1 MPKTSK
7 ASATSSNNT
16 VNSQPAHE
24 SFEWLRTESIESLHV
39 TVSEYR
45 HRKTGAMH
53 YHIDADNDENVF
65 LVGLRTIPTDST
77 GVAHILEHTALC
89 GSEKYPVRDPFF
101 MMIRRSLNTF
111 MNAFTSSDWTAY
123 PFASK
128 NKKDFDNLLN
138 VYLDAVFFSRIDPL
152 DFAQE
157 GHRIEFEDAENTD
170 SNLVYKGIVYNEM
183 KGALSSP
190 VSMLYETAKKYLFP
204 TSTYHFNSGGEPTD
218 IPNLSYEQ
226 LMSFYRTHYHPSNAI
241 FMTYGN
247 IPAQEHQQNFEEKAL
262 HRFEQLETRI
272 EVQPEKRYF
281 APIKIEEAYP
291 ITLAPNETTEHKSHI
306 LLGWLLGES
315 NDLESQ
321 LKAHLLSDVLLE
333 NSASPLQ
340 KLLETCGLGNA
351 PSPLCG
357 LEDSNF
363 EMAFMCGIEG
373 ANPDAA
379 IEFEKQVLALL
390 EKLAKDGVEEEKLDA
405 ILHQLE
411 LSQREVGGDQ
421 FPYGLQM
428 ILDALSPAIH
438 RGDPIQQ
445 LNLDP
450 VLEQLRIDIKDPNF
464 IKQLIQEQLL
474 DNPHRICLTLRP
486 DTEIDARKEA
496 RVQLELQRHKQQ
508 LTDLEKDAIVEKTKQ
523 LLKRQSQEDDIDIL
537 PKVCLDDVPAQ
548 TLMAKQTQNNI
559 NKQPIALYPQGTNGL
574 TYLQIFFA
582 LPDLSP
588 EQQQLLPLYTH
599 LVGEL
604 GAGEEDYLAIQ
615 DEISACSGG
624 IGCFTTIRSDIN
636 DEQSISAHL
645 GFSGKALNR
654 NAQSMFQLLN
664 KIVTRIRFDE
674 LERIKELVAQ
684 YRSRLD
690 QSITGHGHGL
700 AMQAAS
706 SGLSPIAHLS
716 HTTSGLAGIQAVQ
729 KLDQSLKNTESLSEL
744 ADNLTVLHSLVTLG
758 QKQFLLIGEE
768 PNFEE
773 QQKYL
778 RDLWLPDNVPTDAF
792 SLPKQREQVKQCWLT
807 NTQVNFC
814 AKAYPTVTSDHIDAA
829 PLVILGGV
837 LRNGYLHRAI
847 REQGGAYG
855 GGASQESNIAAFRFY
870 SYRDPRLS
878 ETLTDFD
885 LAVKWFLES
894 QHKDEVLE
902 EAILGVIGALDK
914 PSSPAG
920 EAKHAFQNRLFN
932 RGDEFQG
939 RFRQRVLATTLEDLT
954 RVAKTYLTDKNASSI
969 AVVTSQQ
976 HWDDEELS
984 GFTIESV

>member
-1 MPKTSK
+1 MPKTSE

-39 TVSEYR
+39 SVSEYR

-218 IPNLSYEQ
+218 IPSLSYEQ
-226 LMSFYRTHYHPSNAI
+226 LISFYRTHYHPSNAI

-281 APIKIEEAYP
+281 SPIKIEEAYP
-291 ITLAPNETTEHKSHI
+291 ITLAPNETIENKSHI

-315 NDLESQ
+315 NDLEAQ

-357 LEDSNF
+357 LEDSNL

-373 ANPDAA
+373 ANPDIAV
-379 IEFEKQVLALL
+379 EFEKQVMALL

-438 RGDPIQQ
+438 RGDPIKQ

-508 LTDLEKDAIVEKTKQ
+508 LTDAEKDAIVEKTKQ
-523 LLKRQSQEDDIDIL
+523 LLERQSQEDDINIL

-559 NKQPIALYPQGTNGL
+559 NNQPIALYPQGTNGL

-624 IGCFTTIRSDIN
+624 IGCFTTIRSDID

-716 HTTSGLAGIQAVQ
+716 HNISGLAGIQAVQ
-729 KLDQSLKNTESLSEL
+729 KLDQSLKSTESLGEL
-744 ADNLTVLHSLVTLG
+744 ADNLTVLHSLITLG

-768 PNFEE
+768 PNFDE
-773 QQKYL
+773 QQQYL
-778 RDLWLPDNVPTDAF
+778 RDLWLPDNVPTDTF
-792 SLPKQREQVKQCWLT
+792 SLPKRREQVKQCWLT

-814 AKAYPTVTSDHIDAA
+814 AKAYPTVTSDHVDAA

-885 LAVKWFLES
+885 LAVKWFLEN
-894 QHKDEVLE
+894 QHKDEALE

-932 RGDEFQG
+932 RDDEFQG

-954 RVAKTYLTDKNASSI
+954 RVAKTYLTDENASSI

-976 HWDDEELS
+976 HWDDEGLS
-984 GFTIESV
+984 GFTVESV

>member
-1 MPKTSK
+1 MPNP
-7 ASATSSNNT
+7 AANQAHSN
-16 VNSQPAHE
+16 AHP

-39 TVSEYR
+39 NVSEFR
-45 HRKTGAMH
+45 HKKTGAMH

-157 GHRIEFEDAENTD
+157 GHRMEFEDAENME
-170 SNLVYKGIVYNEM
+170 SNLVYKGVVYNEM

-190 VSMLYETAKKYLFP
+190 VSVLYETAKKYLFP

-218 IPNLSYEQ
+218 IPDLSYEQ
-226 LMSFYRTHYHPSNAI
+226 LIAFYKTHYHPSNAI

-247 IPAQEHQQNFEEKAL
+247 IPASEHQQNFEDKAL
-262 HRFEQLETRI
+262 HRFDKLDRKIT
-272 EVQPEKRYF
+272 VKPEKRYF
-281 APIKIEEAYP
+281 SPIKIQEAYP
-291 ITLAPNETTEHKSHI
+291 LAVSPEDTTENKSH
-306 LLGWLLGES
+306 LLIAWLLGQG

-340 KLLETCGLGNA
+340 KLLETCGLGTA

-373 ANPDAA
+373 SDPDKA
-379 IEFEKQVLALL
+379 IEFEKQVMALL
-390 EKLAKDGVEEEKLDA
+390 EDLAETGVEQEKLEA

-428 ILDALSPAIH
+428 ILAALPPAIH
-438 RGDPIQQ
+438 RGNPIAQ

-450 VLEQLRIDIKDPNF
+450 VLIKLHEEIKDPNF
-464 IKQLIQEQLL
+464 IKHLIKEQLL
-474 DNPHRICLTLRP
+474 SNPHRICLTLSP
-486 DTEIDARKEA
+486 DEQQDERKEA
-496 RVQLELQRHKQQ
+496 RIKQELAQLKASLS
-508 LTDLEKDAIVEKTKQ
+508 LEEKSAIIEKTKQ
-523 LLKRQSQEDDIDIL
+523 LLARQNQEDDISIL
-537 PKVCLDDVPAQ
+537 PKVGLADVPPHAP
-548 TLMAKQTQNNI
+548 MAKCDAASI
-559 NKQPIALYPQGTNGL
+559 NERKITLYPQGTNGL
-574 TYLQIFFA
+574 TYLQILFS
-582 LPDLSP
+582 LPELN
-588 EQQQLLPLYTH
+588 EQQQQLLPLYTN

-604 GAGEEDYLAIQ
+604 GAGEDDYLEIQ
-615 DEISACSGG
+615 DQISACSGG
-624 IGCFTTIRSDIN
+624 ISCFTAMRGNIES
-636 DEQSISAHL
+636 EQSISGYL

-654 NAQSMFQLLN
+654 NANAMFALQHN
-664 KIVTRIRFDE
+664 IITRLRFDE
-674 LERIKELVAQ
+674 LERIKELVSQ
-684 YRSRLD
+684 YRARLD

-706 SGLSPIAHLS
+706 SGLSPIAYLS
-716 HTTSGLAGIQAVQ
+716 HNVSGLAGIRSIQI
-729 KLDQSLKNTESLSEL
+729 LDQSLESETALAEL
-744 ADNLTVLHSLVTLG
+744 ADNLTALHSLIVSN
-758 QKQFLLIGEE
+758 QQQFILIGEE
-768 PNFEE
+768 PNFSV
-773 QQKYL
+773 QQQQLEK
-778 RDLWLPDNVPTDAF
+778 LWPASEIIPGTFALP
-792 SLPKQREQVKQCWLT
+792 QRREQVKQCWTT

-814 AKAYPTVTSDHIDAA
+814 AKAYPTVPSNHPDAA
-829 PLVILGGV
+829 PLTVLGGI
-837 LRNGYLHRAI
+837 LRNGYLHRTI

-870 SYRDPRLS
+870 SYRDPRLT

-885 LAVKWFLES
+885 RSIQWFLES
-894 QHKDEVLE
+894 TPDEGALE

-920 EAKHAFQNRLFN
+920 EAKLSFQNRLFD
-932 RGDEFQG
+932 RGDEFQA
-939 RFRQRVLATTLEDLT
+939 RFRERVLNTTLKDLERVT
-954 RVAKTYLTDKNASSI
+954 RTYLADPSVSST
-969 AVVTSQQ
+969 AVITSQQ
-976 HWDDEELS
+976 QWDELKLS
-984 GFTIESV
+984 DYTVTSV

>member
-1 MPKTSK
+1 MPKTSE
-7 ASATSSNNT
+7 ASAASSTNT
-16 VNSQPAHE
+16 ANTQPAHE

-39 TVSEYR
+39 NVSEYR
-45 HRKTGAMH
+45 HKKTGAMH

-218 IPNLSYEQ
+218 IPSLSYEQ
-226 LMSFYRTHYHPSNAI
+226 LMAFYRTHYHPSNAI
-241 FMTYGN
+241 FMTYGD

-281 APIKIEEAYP
+281 SPIKIEEAYP
-291 ITLAPNETTEHKSHI
+291 ITLAPDETTENKSHI

-315 NDLESQ
+315 TDLESQ

-340 KLLETCGLGNA
+340 KLLETSGLGNA

-357 LEDSNF
+357 LEDSNL

-373 ANPDAA
+373 ADPEIA
-379 IEFEKQVLALL
+379 IEFEKQVMALL

-438 RGDPIQQ
+438 RGDPIKQ

-450 VLEQLRIDIKDPNF
+450 VLEQLRIDIKDPEF
-464 IKQLIQEQLL
+464 IKQLIQELLL

-486 DTEIDARKEA
+486 DTEIEARKEA

-508 LTDLEKDAIVEKTKQ
+508 LTASEKDAIVEKTKQ

-548 TLMAKQTQNNI
+548 TLMAKQTQSDINN
-559 NKQPIALYPQGTNGL
+559 QPIALYPQGTNGL

-654 NAQSMFQLLN
+654 NAQPMFQLLN

-716 HTTSGLAGIQAVQ
+716 HNISGLAGIQAVQ
-729 KLDQSLKNTESLSEL
+729 KLDQSLKSNESLSEL

-768 PNFEE
+768 PNFNE
-773 QQKYL
+773 QQQLL
-778 RDLWLPDNVPTDAF
+778 RDLWLPDNVPTDTF
-792 SLPKQREQVKQCWLT
+792 SLPKQRQQVKQCWLT

-814 AKAYPTVTSDHIDAA
+814 AKAYPTVASDHADAA
-829 PLVILGGV
+829 PLIILGGV

-870 SYRDPRLS
+870 SYRDPRLA

-885 LAVKWFLES
+885 LAVTWFLENE
-894 QHKDEVLE
+894 HKDDVLE

-954 RVAKTYLTDKNASSI
+954 RVAKTYLTDENNSSI
-969 AVVTSQQ
+969 AVITSQQ
-976 HWDDEELS
+976 HWDDEGLS
-984 GFTIESV
+984 GFSVESV

>member
-1 MPKTSK
+1 MPKTS
-7 ASATSSNNT
+7 AASSNSTEN
-16 VNSQPAHE
+16 NHPAHE
-24 SFEWLRTESIESLHV
+24 SFEWLRTEAIESLHV
-39 TVSEYR
+39 SVSEYR
-45 HRKTGAMH
+45 HKKTGAMH

-170 SNLVYKGIVYNEM
+170 SNLVYKGVVYNEM

-190 VSMLYETAKKYLFP
+190 VSVLYETAKKYLFP
-204 TSTYHFNSGGEPTD
+204 TSTYHFNSGGEPSD

-226 LMSFYRTHYHPSNAI
+226 LMAFYRTHYHPSNAI

-272 EVQPEKRYF
+272 EVQPETRYF
-281 APIKIEEAYP
+281 SPIKIEEAYP
-291 ITLAPNETTEHKSHI
+291 IALAPNETTEHKSHI
-306 LLGWLLGES
+306 LLGWLLGKS
-315 NDLESQ
+315 TDLESQ

-357 LEDSNF
+357 LEDSNL

-373 ANPDAA
+373 SNPEIAV
-379 IEFEKQVLALL
+379 EFEKQVMSLL
-390 EKLAKDGVEEEKLDA
+390 EKLAKDCVEEEKLDA

-438 RGDPIQQ
+438 RGDPIKQ

-508 LTDLEKDAIVEKTKQ
+508 LSNTEKDAIVEKTKQ
-523 LLKRQSQEDDIDIL
+523 LLERQSQEDDIDIL
-537 PKVCLDDVPAQ
+537 PKVCLDDVPAH
-548 TLMAKQTQNNI
+548 TLMAKQSQDSINN
-559 NKQPIALYPQGTNGL
+559 QPIALYPQGTNGL
-574 TYLQIFFA
+574 TYLQVFFS

-604 GAGEEDYLAIQ
+604 GAGEDDYLAIQ

-624 IGCFTTIRSDIN
+624 IGCFTTIRSDMN

-654 NAQSMFQLLN
+654 NAQPMFQLLN
-664 KIVTRIRFDE
+664 KIITRIRFDE
-674 LERIKELVAQ
+674 LERIRELVAQ

-716 HTTSGLAGIQAVQ
+716 HNISGLAGIQAVQ

-768 PNFEE
+768 PNFE
-773 QQKYL
+773 QQQQIL
-778 RDLWLPDNVPTDAF
+778 RDLWLPDNIPTEVF
-792 SLPKQREQVKQCWLT
+792 SLPKQRQQVKQCWLT

-814 AKAYPTVTSDHIDAA
+814 AKAYPTVPSDHVDAA

-885 LAVKWFLES
+885 LAVQWFLDN

-939 RFRQRVLATTLEDLT
+939 RFRQRVLATTLDDLT
-954 RVAKTYLTDKNASSI
+954 RVAKTYLTNENASSI
-969 AVVTSQQ
+969 AVITSQQ
-976 HWDDEELS
+976 HWEDEKLS
-984 GFTIESV
+984 GFTIENV